1 MRLFPSLPWDL
12 PANFMRVRQPVVT
25 RSFCVSFKAA
35 ALVETEQIPSE
46 YWNNRNFLMSKNEPF
61 FQKSKSALLSSLTIF
76 YCFNIHALITKS
88 PLGFVC

>member
-35 ALVETEQIPSE
+35 ALVETEQILSE
-46 YWNNRNFLMSKNEPF
+46 Y
-61 FQKSKSALLSSLTIF
+61 
-76 YCFNIHALITKS
+76 
-88 PLGFVC
+88 